1 MVLKLLDVLRT
12 NRRYYVAIALTVYG
26 IETRKQKPK
35 GFVQLYVAT
44 APTVYGIETF
54 HG

>member
-1 MVLKLLDVLRT
+1 MGIV
-12 NRRYYVAIALTVYG
+12 LTVYG

-44 APTVYGIETF
+44 APTVYGIETELISRMF
-54 HG
+54 QHHVQ